1 MLKYDKYVVKA
12 EKLLI
17 NDKNCSLNRSWKFEE
32 RLKMNEIEGW
42 SRQCLSIDI
51 SQPSATAMQQNY
63 NHHHAISIS
72 VSKCISKLGSLF
84 VMSCRSLSIY
94 HLHVH
99 QVLYICIILYHII
112 CLKNADSSE
121 INVEA
126 DFENKF
132 HMIDAT
138 WLRLQICDQNFL
150 KRNP

>member
-1 MLKYDKYVVKA
+1 MVKA

-94 HLHVH
+94 HLH
-99 QVLYICIILYHII
+99 QVLYIII
-112 CLKNADSSE
+112 CIHIVDSSE

>member
-1 MLKYDKYVVKA
+1 MVKA

-32 RLKMNEIEGW
+32 RLKMNKIEGW

-94 HLHVH
+94 HLH
-99 QVLYICIILYHII
+99 QVLYICIILYPYYMFKKIQVKLM
-112 CLKNADSSE
+112 LKPILK
-121 INVEA
+121 INFIWSMQLGS
-126 DFENKF
+126 DYKF
-132 HMIDAT
+132 AI
-138 WLRLQICDQNFL
+138 RIF
-150 KRNP
+150 